1 MKIDINLRSE
11 SGLIKV
17 PIKMLEHVQNLVR
30 IKMLSYAD
38 QSTDDNDHSDVHKL
52 IMQLF
57 DEYQLKPVDMN
68 GAFMP
73 TETNIDTS
81 GLPKGYYKFSS
92 RHDRTLIIA
101 LDNIKE
107 GSNAYFTGPNKLY
120 ICTSP
125 LRKILYSKFT
135 VHLRDLKT
143 YFEELDTT
151 VYHELTHYI
160 QFTFLHPSNKSVK
173 EHYDSHSPDFTLD
186 DYLTSRIEFDPQIK
200 SEFAKFLRYLK
211 SKGFPNSDHYDWPNI
226 SSCIRTFVYAIPKT
240 DELFNHS
247 LKQSPFFE
255 ALKRVEP
262 KAYKK
267 AVRIFCNEIYKLVP
281 PNKRKYWHLNW

>member
-92 RHDRTLIIA
+92 RHDRTL
-101 LDNIKE
+101 
-107 GSNAYFTGPNKLY
+107 F
-120 ICTSP
+120 
-125 LRKILYSKFT
+125 
-135 VHLRDLKT
+135 
-143 YFEELDTT
+143 
-151 VYHELTHYI
+151 
-160 QFTFLHPSNKSVK
+160 
-173 EHYDSHSPDFTLD
+173 
-186 DYLTSRIEFDPQIK
+186 
-200 SEFAKFLRYLK
+200 
-211 SKGFPNSDHYDWPNI
+211 
-226 SSCIRTFVYAIPKT
+226 
-240 DELFNHS
+240 
-247 LKQSPFFE
+247 
-255 ALKRVEP
+255 
-262 KAYKK
+262 
-267 AVRIFCNEIYKLVP
+267 
-281 PNKRKYWHLNW
+281 